1 MNNFSA
7 YSKSNKQWKLFKKRV
22 PFVPIPPIEPPTIYE
37 VSLGEQTHMD
47 ISTIADS
54 LQSIAKALN
63 VIAGIDDND

>member
-63 VIAGIDDND
+63 VIAGVDTND